1 MNHNELP
8 NEELLDTCFMFAK
21 NNMNISKTS
30 KDMFVSRGTVEYRL
44 NMVKRKTNQDPKT
57 FYGLHE
63 ILFGGLLI

>member
-1 MNHNELP
+1 
-8 NEELLDTCFMFAK
+8 MFAK

-63 ILFGGLLI
+63 ILFGGLLV